1 MKKLIRIKNLNRF
14 ALRSLTILCALAIV
28 SAGHAPMAAAA
39 ANWAQTYYNGAHTGY
54 NPSEKTLGVGNVP
67 SLQLLWAAGVAGGVT
82 NFAVDGGVVYA
93 TGQANNL
100 VALNATTGAQLWS
113 ANTGGNGGYDGSGA
127 IATGGGLVFAQCDFP
142 DAGGTAYG
150 AICAYKAK
158 TGKMVW
164 QYSNPCNC
172 LPEAA
177 VESPLVFANGVVYFG
192 YSTGGGG
199 QTHGI
204 YAVKAATGKLL
215 WGYGAYNNSLNIGAA
230 AVGGSDV
237 YLDTSCGGACSPE
250 IAALTTSNGALTWAT
265 PISTVNA
272 EVSVSGGVVYAS
284 SEWTGSD
291 ATVYAL
297 KAATGAT
304 LWSYT
309 YGTENWCGGVQAPSP
324 PAIAKGVVY
333 FQGVDGN
340 LYALKAKKGSL
351 MWVDTPG
358 YCYHVVSSPSIANGV
373 VYISGGDDAGFASN
387 TTAYNAATGAL
398 LWGSPSEHGALYI
411 PPVVVNGILY
421 FASPND
427 SICES
432 ICAYSVPTKVQNE

>member
-1 MKKLIRIKNLNRF
+1 MDRQR
-14 ALRSLTILCALAIV
+14 RD
-28 SAGHAPMAAAA
+28 
-39 ANWAQTYYNGAHTGY
+39 
-54 NPSEKTLGVGNVP
+54 GV
-67 SLQLLWAAGVAGGVT
+67 
-82 NFAVDGGVVYA
+82 
-93 TGQANNL
+93 
-100 VALNATTGAQLWS
+100 
-113 ANTGGNGGYDGSGA
+113 
-127 IATGGGLVFAQCDFP
+127 C
-142 DAGGTAYG
+142 
-150 AICAYKAK
+150 
-158 TGKMVW
+158 
-164 QYSNPCNC
+164 
-172 LPEAA
+172 
-177 VESPLVFANGVVYFG
+177 
-192 YSTGGGG
+192 
-199 QTHGI
+199 
-204 YAVKAATGKLL
+204 
-215 WGYGAYNNSLNIGAA
+215 
-230 AVGGSDV
+230 
-237 YLDTSCGGACSPE
+237 
-250 IAALTTSNGALTWAT
+250 
-265 PISTVNA
+265 
-272 EVSVSGGVVYAS
+272 
-284 SEWTGSD
+284 
-291 ATVYAL
+291 AL